1 MKKTILSVA
10 ALSSIMLFSSIGDQS
25 TASAATSTYTVKSG
39 DTLSKIG
46 AKYHTSYKTIMSWNN
61 LKSTKIKVGQKLKIK
76 SSTSASKSTTSKSTA
91 TSTYTVKRGDT
102 LSGIGKK
109 YGVSYKT
116 LMSWNNLK
124 STNIQVG
131 QKLKVKGS
139 TTTSKSTTKKS
150 TATSTYTVKRGDT
163 LSGIGKKYGVSYKT
177 LMSWNN
183 LKSTSIRVGQKLKVK
198 GSTTTSKSTTKK
210 STATSTYTV
219 KRGDTLSGIGKKYG
233 VSYKT
238 LMSWNNLKSTN
249 IRVGQKLKVKG
260 STKKVSNSVTTAS
273 SSSNLSK
280 AVSIALSQQGVPYA
294 FGGST
299 PSGFDCSG
307 LIYYAYKNAG
317 ISVSRTSAAGF
328 YSISSP
334 TSSPKVGDLVF
345 FKNTYKSG
353 ISHIGLYMGSGKFV
367 SASGSKV
374 QVSSVNESYWRSHF
388 AGYRHL

>member
-10 ALSSIMLFSSIGDQS
+10 ALSSIMLFTSIGEQS

-124 STNIQVG
+124 ST
-131 QKLKVKGS
+131 
-139 TTTSKSTTKKS
+139 
-150 TATSTYTVKRGDT
+150 
-163 LSGIGKKYGVSYKT
+163 
-177 LMSWNN
+177 
-183 LKSTSIRVGQKLKVK
+183 SIRVGQKLKVK
-198 GSTTTSKSTTKK
+198 GSTTTSKSTTTKK
-210 STATSTYTV
+210 STTTSTYTV

-260 STKKVSNSVTTAS
+260 STKKVSNSVSTSS

-367 SASGSKV
+367 SASGTKV
-374 QVSSVNESYWRSHF
+374 QISSVNESYWKSHF

>member
-1 MKKTILSVA
+1 MKKTIISAV
-10 ALSSIMLFSSIGDQS
+10 ALSSIMLFTSIGEQS

-76 SSTSASKSTTSKSTA
+76 SGTSA
-91 TSTYTVKRGDT
+91 
-102 LSGIGKK
+102 
-109 YGVSYKT
+109 
-116 LMSWNNLK
+116 
-124 STNIQVG
+124 
-131 QKLKVKGS
+131 
-139 TTTSKSTTKKS
+139 SKSTTKKS

-198 GSTTTSKSTTKK
+198 GSTYTSKSTSKK
-210 STATSTYTV
+210 STTTSTYTV

-238 LMSWNNLKSTN
+238 LMSWNHLKSTN

-260 STKKVSNSVTTAS
+260 STKKVSNSVSTS
-273 SSSNLSK
+273 SSNSNLSK
-280 AVSIALSQQGVPYA
+280 VVSIALSQQGVPYV

-307 LIYYAYKNAG
+307 LIYYAYRNAG
-317 ISVSRTSAAGF
+317 ISVPRTNAAGF
-328 YSISSP
+328 YSMSSA

-353 ISHIGLYMGSGKFV
+353 ISHIGLYMGNGKFV
-367 SASGSKV
+367 SASGTKV
-374 QVSSVNESYWRSHF
+374 QVSSVNESYWKSHF